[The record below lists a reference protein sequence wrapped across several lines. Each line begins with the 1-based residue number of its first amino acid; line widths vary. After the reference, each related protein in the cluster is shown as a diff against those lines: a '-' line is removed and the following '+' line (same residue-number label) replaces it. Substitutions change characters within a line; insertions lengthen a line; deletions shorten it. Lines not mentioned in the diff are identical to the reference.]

1 MKAIIKSTELKCF
14 ISADYLFNVVI
25 QLCDY
30 MLQSLKNL
38 KEELNIDHTQFL
50 ITWNML

>member
-38 KEELNIDHTQFL
+38 KEELNIDQTQLL
-50 ITWNML
+50 ITGNMI